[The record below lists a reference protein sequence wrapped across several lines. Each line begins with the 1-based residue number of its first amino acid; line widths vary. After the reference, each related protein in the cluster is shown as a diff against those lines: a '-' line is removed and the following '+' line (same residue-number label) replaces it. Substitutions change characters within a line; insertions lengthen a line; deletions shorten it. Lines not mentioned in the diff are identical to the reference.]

1 MRSRAP
7 RADCCPLV
15 EWSASLTPG
24 EDGPTGRQHL
34 PRGRY
39 RGPMRK
45 KRTRGRPPAPDGDKP
60 PDATGLTIDWIGVQ
74 ATGSGGATVIPTW
87 IVGGLMALRAA
98 PFLVWKVSRRL
109 VKARRGGGRWR
120 EPRNQS

>member
-1 MRSRAP
+1 
-7 RADCCPLV
+7 
-15 EWSASLTPG
+15 
-24 EDGPTGRQHL
+24 
-34 PRGRY
+34 
-39 RGPMRK
+39 MRK
-45 KRTRGRPPAPDGDKP
+45 KRTRARPRAPDRDKP

-109 VKARRGGGRWR
+109 FRARRGGGRAGESR
-120 EPRNQS
+120 DRS